1 MSGGLRMLNE
11 ECEKRLSDIMDESGD
26 AGFEFIAP
34 SSLADAKNKIAKMMM
49 FYLGDIGRE
58 FDVGRWN
65 DAEIKRMVK
74 AASYFFKVFDK
85 KTLTIV
91 EKSAVPCDL
100 DRNGRTNVETLVKE
114 YEINEDTL
122 TLNDYLLEE

>member
-1 MSGGLRMLNE
+1 MLNE
-11 ECEKRLSDIMDESGD
+11 ECEKRLSDIMDESSD

-49 FYLGDIGRE
+49 FYLGDIGRH
-58 FDVGRWN
+58 FDIGRWN

-74 AASYFFKVFDK
+74 ASSYFFKVFDK

-91 EKSAVPCDL
+91 EKSAKTDGQIVK
-100 DRNGRTNVETLVKE
+100 TEVEILVE
-114 YEINEDTL
+114 NYEINEDTL
-122 TLNDYLLEE
+122 TLNDYLMEE

>member
-1 MSGGLRMLNE
+1 MLNE
-11 ECEKRLSDIMDESGD
+11 ECEKRLSDIMDDSGD

-49 FYLGDIGRE
+49 FYLGNIGRE
-58 FDVGRWN
+58 FDLARWN
-65 DAEIKRMVK
+65 DAERKRMVK
-74 AASYFFKVFDK
+74 ASSYFFKVFDK

-91 EKSAVPCDL
+91 EKSAKAGLPPLLGNV
-100 DRNGRTNVETLVKE
+100 NVERVEE

-122 TLNDYLLEE
+122 TLNDYLMEG

>member
-1 MSGGLRMLNE
+1 
-11 ECEKRLSDIMDESGD
+11 MDDSGD

>member
-1 MSGGLRMLNE
+1 
-11 ECEKRLSDIMDESGD
+11 MDDSGD

-58 FDVGRWN
+58 FDVG
-65 DAEIKRMVK
+65 
-74 AASYFFKVFDK
+74 DK

-91 EKSAVPCDL
+91 EKSAVASDL